1 MNQTAIHFRVGERVL
16 CVDASANQRYG
27 VALPGLRRGGI
38 YVIRAIDL
46 RPDWQAPGW
55 GVHLEGFWIT
65 HPNVG
70 CAWALKPQRFRLVV
84 ARPTDITIFRKLL
97 AGNAGQETTQ

>member
-1 MNQTAIHFRVGERVL
+1 MQYRTSRSASAFFL

-38 YVIRAIDL
+38 YVIRAIEQK
-46 RPDWQAPGW
+46 PGWQAPGW

-65 HPNVG
+65 HPDAG
-70 CAWALKPQRFRLVV
+70 CEWPIKPGRFRPVV
-84 ARPTDITIFRKLL
+84 DRLTDIEIFRKLL
-97 AGNAGQETTQ
+97 KAGVP